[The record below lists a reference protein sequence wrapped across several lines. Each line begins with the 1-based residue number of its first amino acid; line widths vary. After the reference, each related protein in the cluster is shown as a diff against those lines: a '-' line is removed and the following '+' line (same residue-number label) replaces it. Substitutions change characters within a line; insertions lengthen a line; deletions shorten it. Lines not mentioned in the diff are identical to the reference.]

1 MTQTGRPQQARSLAT
16 RERLVRATIDEIH
29 AVGYHAA
36 TTHRIAE
43 RAQVSRGALLHHF
56 PSRSDLVR
64 AALETLLDDGT
75 AEIRAVSQDV
85 RTGALPLADFVDFL
99 WPLFSGRF
107 FQVSMELITES
118 RTDAALR
125 ESLIPVVQRF
135 HAALDA
141 IWVEFCDAEARPP
154 REARIILNLTV
165 NLLRGMGVQTV
176 LRPDPEYFR
185 DLIEAWK
192 AVLPQLISGPAGDA
206 AFAGPRFSREGGVA
220 APELGTSLAN
230 TPLANTSLADRATT
244 RLAKRADTCP
254 TNRSALV
261 TSKP

>member
-1 MTQTGRPQQARSLAT
+1 MRAVPSGSARIAGRGLSAAHWTAIKKQASLFFYQALHPGGAVTRTGRQLQARSLAT

-56 PSRSDLVR
+56 PARADLVR
-64 AALETLLDDGT
+64 AALEALLDDGT
-75 AEIRAVSQDV
+75 AAIRSVSRDV
-85 RTGALPLADFVDFL
+85 RSGALPLADFVEFL

-107 FQVSMELITES
+107 FQLSMELINES
-118 RTDAALR
+118 RTDASLR
-125 ESLIPVVQRF
+125 ESLVPVVQRF

-141 IWVEFCDAEARPP
+141 IWVEFCDAGSRPP

-165 NLLRGMGVQTV
+165 NLMRGMGVQTV
-176 LRPDPEYFR
+176 LRPDPDYFR

-192 AVLPQLISGPAGDA
+192 AVLPQLIGGAAGDA
-206 AFAGPRFSREGGVA
+206 AFAGPRFREAVA
-220 APELGTSLAN
+220 
-230 TPLANTSLADRATT
+230 
-244 RLAKRADTCP
+244 
-254 TNRSALV
+254 
-261 TSKP
+261 